1 MWFKKLNYLIL
12 ELVSLVVLTP
22 EEIFPVVSFSF
33 SIDPAM
39 IKPLGQATER
49 YVSFI
54 LNLHVCPE

>member
-54 LNLHVCPE
+54 